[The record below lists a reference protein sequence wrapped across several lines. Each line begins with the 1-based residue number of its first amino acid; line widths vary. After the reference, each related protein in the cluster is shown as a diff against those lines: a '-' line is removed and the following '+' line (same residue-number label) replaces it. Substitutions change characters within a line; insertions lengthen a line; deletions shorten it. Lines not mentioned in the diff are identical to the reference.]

1 MKKILLSLSIL
12 LISTTYIRAQV
23 TEVEKPMSMGLKN
36 ALVNNFKDIK
46 QKKLEDLWED
56 FMKQFD
62 CKTKKDKKLGE
73 YLSKSAHVYYI
84 VNAPTTDIYARFNE
98 LGPVVEVSLF
108 FVVNDAFLSSKLN
121 AEQMKGAN
129 ELMRQFFVFTEKY
142 KTNERL
148 EDEQKALKKV
158 ENDLRKL
165 AKENESLHK
174 DIENYKEK
182 IKKAEADIV
191 KNQSEQDATN
201 LKITEQAKKVDAV
214 KQQLDGLK

>member
-1 MKKILLSLSIL
+1 MNKILLALSIL
-12 LISTTYIRAQV
+12 LISITYLGAQV

-46 QKKLEDLWED
+46 QKKLEDLWQD

-62 CKTKKDKKLGE
+62 CKTKKDKKQGE
-73 YLSKSAHVYYI
+73 YLSANAHVYYI

-98 LGPVVEVSLF
+98 LGPVIEVSLF
-108 FVVNDAFLSSKLN
+108 FVVNDAFLSTKTN

-129 ELMRQFFVFTEKY
+129 ELMRQFVVFVDRY

-148 EDEQKALKKV
+148 DDEQKALKKA
-158 ENDLRKL
+158 ENELKKL

-174 DIENYKEK
+174 DIDNYKDK

-191 KNQSEQDATN
+191 KNQSEQDAAN
-201 LKITEQAKKVDAV
+201 AKITDQAKKVDAV
-214 KQQLDGLK
+214 RQQLDALK

>member
-1 MKKILLSLSIL
+1 MKKILLALSIL
-12 LISTTYIRAQV
+12 LISNNYISAQV

-36 ALVNNFKDIK
+36 ALVTNFKDIK

-73 YLSKSAHVYYI
+73 YLSDNAHVYYI

-98 LGPVVEVSLF
+98 LGPLIELSLF
-108 FVVNDAFLSSKLN
+108 FNVNDAFLSSKTN

-129 ELMRQFFVFTEKY
+129 ELMRQFVVFVDKY

-148 EDEQKALKKV
+148 DDEQKALKKD
-158 ENDLRKL
+158 ENELKKL

-182 IKKAEADIV
+182 IRKAEADIV
-191 KNQSEQDATN
+191 KNQTEQDAAN
-201 LKITEQAKKVDAV
+201 GKITEQAKKVDAV
-214 KQQLDGLK
+214 RKQLDALK